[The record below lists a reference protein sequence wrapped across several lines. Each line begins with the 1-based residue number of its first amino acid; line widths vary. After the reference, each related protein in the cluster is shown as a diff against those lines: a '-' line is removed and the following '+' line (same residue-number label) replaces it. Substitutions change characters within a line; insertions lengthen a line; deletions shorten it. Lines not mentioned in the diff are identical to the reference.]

1 MQTQQEINR
10 EMKKFLSNT
19 DFNKYLNGASD
30 KVVKYSDLDQFKSVY
45 DLLPDYEDYR
55 IILIEQRLNSGHWV
69 NIARR
74 GNNFCFLDSYGYG
87 PIQNLNFV
95 SKKMNQFLGQERQDF
110 SGLFKGLKN
119 DSYTLIH
126 NKKKYQK
133 NSPNINTCGR
143 HVLVFIVKFIQGYSL
158 KEYQKWMQE
167 QNRNSGYSYDE
178 IVTLLTRFPKA

>member
-10 EMKKFLSNT
+10 ETKKFLSNK

-30 KVVKYSDLDQFKSVY
+30 KVVKYADLDQYQSVY
-45 DLLPDYEDYR
+45 DLLPEKHDFR
-55 IILIEQRLNSGHWV
+55 IILIEQRLNSGHWTV
-69 NIARR
+69 ILR
-74 GNNFCFLDSYGYG
+74 GDKMITFFDSYGYG
-87 PIQNLNFV
+87 PIQNLNFI
-95 SKKMNQFLGQERQDF
+95 SKKMNQILGQERQDF

-143 HVLVFIVKFIQGYSL
+143 HVLVFIGKFIQGYSL

-178 IVTLLTRFPKA
+178 IVTLLTDI